1 MTRTPEARLT
11 YTVQRGGVSVEH
23 YLIVA
28 RSVTYAQR
36 MQMALGRAGIRCQ
49 IFRAPRDLTDMGCA
63 YTVQIQAADLA
74 AALRVLRGASLDP
87 VQIFLEQKGFYRE
100 VGT

>member
-1 MTRTPEARLT
+1 M
-11 YTVQRGGVSVEH
+11 EH
-23 YLIVA
+23 YLILA
-28 RSVTYAQR
+28 RSITFAQR
-36 MQMALGRAGIRCQ
+36 MQSALDRAGIRCQ

-74 AALRVLRGASLDP
+74 AALRVPDLTPALLALRRASLDP
-87 VQIFLEQKGFYRE
+87 VQIFLYQRGLYQE

>member
-1 MTRTPEARLT
+1 M
-11 YTVQRGGVSVEH
+11 EH

-36 MQMALGRAGIRCQ
+36 MQMTLSRAGIRCQ